1 MARTATR
8 GWYTF
13 TDGYM
18 AWFSGLSGTEKKV
31 EIHKHGQI
39 VRFIHTS

>member
-13 TDGYM
+13 ADGYM
-18 AWFSGLSGTEKKV
+18 AWFSGLSATEKRM
-31 EIHKHGQI
+31 EIRKHGQI
-39 VRFIHTS
+39 VKFVHTA